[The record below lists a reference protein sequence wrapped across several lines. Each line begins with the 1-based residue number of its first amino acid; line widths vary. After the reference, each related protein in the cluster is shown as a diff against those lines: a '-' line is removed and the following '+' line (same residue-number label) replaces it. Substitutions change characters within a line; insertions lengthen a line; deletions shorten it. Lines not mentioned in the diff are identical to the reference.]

1 MCWNVDGGGCVFGQK
16 RFFCPVISPVSAH
29 KKRFGDVVPTQ
40 REVDVMG
47 LPVQFY
53 RIYLCG
59 ELMDKKR
66 LLWSYFLCLFIA
78 VESLC

>member
-1 MCWNVDGGGCVFGQK
+1 MFGQK

-53 RIYLCG
+53 RIYLGG
-59 ELMDKKR
+59 ELMDKKT
-66 LLWSYFLCLFIA
+66 LVMELFFVFIH
-78 VESLC
+78 SG